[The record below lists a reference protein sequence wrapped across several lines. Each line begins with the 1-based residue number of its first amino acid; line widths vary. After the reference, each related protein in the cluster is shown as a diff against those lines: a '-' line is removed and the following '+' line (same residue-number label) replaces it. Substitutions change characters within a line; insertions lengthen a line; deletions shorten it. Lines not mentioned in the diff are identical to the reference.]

1 MCNFSWLVVF
11 LLGHCKGHAH
21 WPCSPTLFIYG
32 KPVIWMLGLG
42 NFFFLAQIPI
52 QNKLTKLIISNSS
65 LHYLLLLAALTGRVE
80 LESRGC
86 TEVWVRGVVV
96 EQVLK
101 VLGVNCGKVL
111 KCINFGPL
119 YFGTSKTEQIYLYNE
134 SPECMDWVAVLE
146 DNAIGGEMVR
156 NSSGF
161 YFSWKHVFISAFA
174 FFISQHASSRLFTVS
189 CYFLV
194 NRLSETSVQPTHF
207 LFQFNPG
214 IEFFSYYLLGLS
226 K

>member
-1 MCNFSWLVVF
+1 
-11 LLGHCKGHAH
+11 
-21 WPCSPTLFIYG
+21 
-32 KPVIWMLGLG
+32 MLGLG
-42 NFFFLAQIPI
+42 HFFFLAQILI

-80 LESRGC
+80 LESRVC

-161 YFSWKHVFISAFA
+161 YFS
-174 FFISQHASSRLFTVS
+174 
-189 CYFLV
+189 
-194 NRLSETSVQPTHF
+194 
-207 LFQFNPG
+207 
-214 IEFFSYYLLGLS
+214 
-226 K
+226 